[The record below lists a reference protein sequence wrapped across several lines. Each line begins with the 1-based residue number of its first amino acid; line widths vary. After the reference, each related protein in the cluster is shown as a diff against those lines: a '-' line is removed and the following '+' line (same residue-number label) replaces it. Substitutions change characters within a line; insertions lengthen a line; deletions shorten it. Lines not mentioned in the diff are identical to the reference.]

1 MHAPHF
7 TDEYDRPFA
16 LPANAAEICLDIP
29 LPPSVNRTR
38 RIDHKGHQK
47 FTAWKK
53 QAGLHLIAN
62 GQYRIARKTHINQYE
77 LTITLDEDQC
87 KCDPS
92 NILKAAEDFLVSLEI
107 IPDDS
112 PKFARRIIIEWG
124 EAPDGARL
132 TIRSMHGRTA

>member
-7 TDEYDRPFA
+7 TDKYDRPFA
-16 LPANAAEICLDIP
+16 LPANAAEICLDVP
-29 LPPSVNRTR
+29 LPSSVNRTR

-87 KCDPS
+87 KFDLDNCV
-92 NILKAAEDFLVSLEI
+92 KAAIDFLVSLEI
-107 IPDDS
+107 IKDDS
-112 PKFARRIIIEWG
+112 PKYLRRLIVKWG
-124 EAPDGARL
+124 CAPSGCKL
-132 TIRSMHGRTA
+132 TVRSMHG